1 MFIETEETI
10 SVTISDA
17 NETFTVQS
25 TAGIT
30 VDLVLREHQINLNP
44 LDRVEPPL
52 TTSIKG
58 NEFILITRVTEDFSV
73 SESVVPFE
81 QQTVKNESLAEGQ
94 TLLIQPGVNGLKQST
109 YRILRENG
117 VEASRTLVKEE
128 IIQPSKPE
136 IVMIGVQSPFIAQD
150 INGVIA
156 YISSANAWIIKSNTG
171 NRRVVASSGDLDGRV
186 FSLSYD
192 RKWLLFSRSTDAT
205 PGDHINSL
213 WLVDITLAGSTPFD
227 TGIRNVVHY
236 AEWVP
241 GRENTFAYSTVEPR
255 ETAPGWQA
263 NNDLHIF
270 TITDTGAKERDFLQ
284 VETNSG
290 GIYGWWGTSYKWSPD
305 GSRLAYSRPDSIG
318 LVNFVSGQ
326 LVSLLDFEPYQP
338 KTDWAWVPGIEWSRD
353 GSAIY
358 TVQKSVNS
366 TSNDSGEYDLVALLV
381 ESGKVL
387 PLVDGCG
394 LFCYPVLSSRDA
406 SGYTRVGYLSAIFPA
421 QSETS
426 RYNLYVMDRDAS
438 NRKKLYPGEGQQGL
452 DPQLVAWSPG
462 SRSTSFLAFI
472 AQGNLMLAELPSGI
486 VKQIT
491 GDGSIS
497 RVIWR

>member
-1 MFIETEETI
+1 MFIETEDAI

-17 NETFTVQS
+17 NDTTTIQ
-25 TAGIT
+25 AAPGIT
-30 VDLVLREHQINLNP
+30 IDQVLREQKVNLNP
-44 LDRVEPPL
+44 LDRVDPPL
-52 TTSIKG
+52 TTTVVG
-58 NEFILITRVTEDFSV
+58 GELILITRVTEEFSV
-73 SESVVPFE
+73 SESVVAFE

-109 YRILRENG
+109 HRILRENG
-117 VEASRTLVKEE
+117 VETSRTLVKEE
-128 IIQPSKPE
+128 IIQPAKPE
-136 IVMIGVQSPFIAQD
+136 IVMIGVQSPFSALD

-156 YISSANAWIIKSNTG
+156 YISSANAWIMNSNTG
-171 NRRVVASSGDLDGRV
+171 NRRVVASTGDLDGRV

-192 RKWLLFSRSTDAT
+192 RKWLLFSRSADAT
-205 PGDHINSL
+205 EGDHINSL
-213 WLVDITLAGSTPFD
+213 WLVDITRTGSTPFD
-227 TGIRNVVHY
+227 TGIRDVVLY

-241 GRENTFAYSTVEPR
+241 GRTNTFAYSTVEPR
-255 ETAPGWQA
+255 EAAPGWQA
-263 NNDLHIF
+263 NNDLHLF

-284 VETNSG
+284 VEINSG
-290 GIYGWWGTSYKWSPD
+290 GIYGWWGTTFKWSPD

-358 TVQKSVNS
+358 TVQRSANS
-366 TSNDSGEYDLVALLV
+366 TSNEDSEYDLVALLV
-381 ESGKVL
+381 ESGRVL

-394 LFCYPVLSSRDA
+394 LFCYPVLSTKDA
-406 SGYTRVGYLSAIFPA
+406 SGYIRVGYLSAIFPT

-438 NRKKLYPGEGQQGL
+438 NRKKLYPSEGQQGL
-452 DPQLVAWSPG
+452 DPQLIAWSPG

-472 AQGNLMLAELPSGI
+472 AQGNLMLSELPSGV
-486 VKQIT
+486 VKQVT
-491 GDGSIS
+491 GDGSIA